1 MVAPPSD
8 VVAPEKRVVLV
19 AADVLEMRLAALLGV
34 ADVLSE
40 VDVAPEIVVAVGAAG
55 LDKPTIVIG
64 TDVVAAD
71 DGDNPEAC
79 VLAVKGVFI
88 PESTANS
95 TSSNGIGIP
104 DLVGAATTI
113 TVTLALPIA
122 LPTRP
127 VMSIEVR
134 PSFIPEP
141 TRTVTVVD
149 PPTTGFDF
157 VDKEIPGRI
166 DFTDNRNA
174 PVNPVLR
181 RIVKTKARA
190 DPRPTV
196 IVPGRTDSEN
206 FAAEGV
212 TGILLGAAAAS
223 PVVQSTS
230 TNAPNRAVLS
240 AKAPLDNGLDPPL
253 ASESSPILNTRTGAE
268 EKGIY
273 GI

>member
-1 MVAPPSD
+1 MVVPPSD
-8 VVAPEKRVVLV
+8 VVSADKRV
-19 AADVLEMRLAALLGV
+19 LLGV

-40 VDVAPEIVVAVGAAG
+40 VDAAPEIVVAVGAAG
-55 LDKPTIVIG
+55 VDKPPIVIG

-71 DGDNPEAC
+71 EGDNPEAC
-79 VLAVKGVFI
+79 ALAVKGVFT

-95 TSSNGIGIP
+95 TSSTGIGIP

-113 TVTLALPIA
+113 TVTRSVFIA

-181 RIVKTKARA
+181 RIVTTKAPA

-196 IVPGRTDSEN
+196 IIPGRTDSEN
-206 FAAEGV
+206 FVAEGV

-230 TNAPNRAVLS
+230 TNAPKRAVLS
-240 AKAPLDNGLDPPL
+240 AKAPLDKGLDPPL
-253 ASESSPILNTRTGAE
+253 ASESSPILRTRIEAE
-268 EKGIY
+268 ERGMHVS
-273 GI
+273 